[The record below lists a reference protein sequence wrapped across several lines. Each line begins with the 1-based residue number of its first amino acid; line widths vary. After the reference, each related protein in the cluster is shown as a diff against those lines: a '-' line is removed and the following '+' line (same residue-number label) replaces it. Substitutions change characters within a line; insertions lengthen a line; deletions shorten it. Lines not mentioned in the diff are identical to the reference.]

1 MSQPRSIRFD
11 DDVYLALS
19 FSLAEKKKAGEKID
33 FTQLVNEIIRSAMP
47 ISLWNDLAKRVEN
60 LESEIK
66 TIKENT

>member
-1 MSQPRSIRFD
+1 MSVPRSFRFD

-19 FSLAEKKKAGEKID
+19 FSLIEKKKAGEKID

-47 ISLWNDLAKRVEN
+47 ISLWDDLAKRVEI

-66 TIKENT
+66 TIKENI